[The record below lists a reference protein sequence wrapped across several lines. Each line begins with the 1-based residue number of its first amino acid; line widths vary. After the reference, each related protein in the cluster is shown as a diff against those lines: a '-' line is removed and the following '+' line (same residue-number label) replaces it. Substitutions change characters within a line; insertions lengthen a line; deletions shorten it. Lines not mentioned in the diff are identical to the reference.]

1 MPIYSISASSL
12 RTEQDFVIGCLCG
25 SLLHYFDSISV
36 IYIHKTAKKAQYT
49 VRFAPKSLTNIALAH
64 RKRLSSVW
72 YFDLGREG
80 NEAELEGV

>member
-25 SLLHYFDSISV
+25 SLLHYFDSISA

-49 VRFAPKSLTNIALAH
+49 VRFASKSLTNIALAH
-64 RKRLSSVW
+64 RKSVW